1 MNSLPIAAVF
11 IFIIPI
17 ILIAGLIKWIGKRSD
32 FYENIML
39 SSGSVLL
46 SILFFLGLYSWF
58 KGHSAF
64 DALWNSFRQAFMSG
78 PVNAGQML
86 SFYHEMGLFQN
97 FTTAE
102 QLVEF
107 LIGQIK
113 VTVPAV
119 ILLFSLIYGVL
130 LFLIIRLIIKKM
142 GFPTPAVP
150 EFEDW
155 TLPRGMAAGLII
167 LLLVSLLGNS
177 LAIANFEVIQ
187 LTIAALVSFLFTVLG
202 ISVLWFFLKVGQVPS
217 VLRWLIAVLA
227 CLFVGLALPFLGV
240 LDQVIHIRLRYKN
253 KFRMMNGG

>member
-1 MNSLPIAAVF
+1 MNSLPIALSYFYNSHNIDAGKSVDWKA
-11 IFIIPI
+11 IDFIISCCHPV
-17 ILIAGLIKWIGKRSD
+17 SC
-32 FYENIML
+32 
-39 SSGSVLL
+39 SV
-46 SILFFLGLYSWF
+46 LFFLGFIHGSKDIPLMRYGTPSGRLYEWSC
-58 KGHSAF
+58 S
-64 DALWNSFRQAFMSG
+64 
-78 PVNAGQML
+78 AGQML